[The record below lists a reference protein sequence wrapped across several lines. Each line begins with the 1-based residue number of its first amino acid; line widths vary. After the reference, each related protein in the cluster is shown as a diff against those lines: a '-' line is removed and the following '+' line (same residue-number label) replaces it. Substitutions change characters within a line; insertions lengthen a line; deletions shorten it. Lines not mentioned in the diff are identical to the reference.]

1 MTATADPRGTDEGPG
16 LTLPAPQVP
25 DPGTAPPLRWGV
37 ISPGHIA
44 DQFTATAHRATASRV
59 VSVVSR
65 SQQRAEAFAAK
76 HGLER
81 AFSSVADMLAA
92 GGIDAVYVASPHA
105 QHHALTD
112 RKSTRLNSSHV
123 AISYAVFCL
132 KK

>member
-1 MTATADPRGTDEGPG
+1 MTANADPWGTDNGQP

-25 DPGTAPPLRWGV
+25 DPSTAPPLRWAV

-44 DQFTATAHRATASRV
+44 DQFTAPAHRATNSRV

-65 SQQRAEAFAAK
+65 SQQRADAFAGK
-76 HGLER
+76 HGIER
-81 AFSSVADMLAA
+81 AFSSVAD
-92 GGIDAVYVASPHA
+92 I
-105 QHHALTD
+105 D

-132 KK
+132 KKKMQKTISQAYI

>member
-81 AFSSVADMLAA
+81 AFASGADMLAA
-92 GGIDAVYVASPHA
+92 GGTGAAHRAAPHA
-105 QHHALTD
+105 HNPAA
-112 RKSTRLNSSHV
+112 TRPVRSEQR
-123 AISYAVFCL
+123 
-132 KK
+132 